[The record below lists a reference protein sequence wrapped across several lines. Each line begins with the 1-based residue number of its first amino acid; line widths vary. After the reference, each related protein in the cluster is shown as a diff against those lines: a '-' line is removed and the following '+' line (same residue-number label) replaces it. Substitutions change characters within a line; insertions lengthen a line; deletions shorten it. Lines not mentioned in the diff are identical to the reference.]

1 MSDVA
6 EDGSFSRSVS
16 EEKLRL
22 DTVASSAAA
31 LLAFV
36 DAGLLHILLIAGC
49 MHGEYVSFGYA
60 MR

>member
-22 DTVASSAAA
+22 DIAASSAAA
-31 LLAFV
+31 LLGFANT
-36 DAGLLHILLIAGC
+36 GLLHILLIAGC